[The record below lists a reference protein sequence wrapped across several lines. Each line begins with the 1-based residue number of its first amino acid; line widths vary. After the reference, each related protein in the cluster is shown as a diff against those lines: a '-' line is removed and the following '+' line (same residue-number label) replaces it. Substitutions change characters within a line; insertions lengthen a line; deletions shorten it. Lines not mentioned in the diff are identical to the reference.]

1 MARNIQTATLNVCL
15 KMTQNRWYE
24 SERCAS
30 LVSSPL
36 LAKRK
41 IPSLGMFELLASC
54 ALVND
59 IIQCSSY

>member
-1 MARNIQTATLNVCL
+1 
-15 KMTQNRWYE
+15 MTQNRWYE

-30 LVSSPL
+30 LVSIPL

-41 IPSLGMFELLASC
+41 ISSLGMFELLASC